1 MGSLV
6 KDSQKKAK
14 PTLKSL
20 LSENQVITG
29 KELIERHKEAEK
41 QKALLKDAIDFEERN
56 RRKRSS

>member
-1 MGSLV
+1 M
-6 KDSQKKAK
+6 KDSRKKAK

-20 LSENQVITG
+20 LSENQVIKG

-41 QKALLKDAIDFEERN
+41 QKALPKDAIDFEERN